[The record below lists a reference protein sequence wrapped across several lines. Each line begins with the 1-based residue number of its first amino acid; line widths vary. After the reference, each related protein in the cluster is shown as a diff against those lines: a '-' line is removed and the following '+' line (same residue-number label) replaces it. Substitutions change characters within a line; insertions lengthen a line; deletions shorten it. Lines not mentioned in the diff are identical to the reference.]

1 MGLFDNLDPV
11 EGLSSTGLFADIPE
25 PPGFVE
31 RGLKVGVSGVKQG
44 YGGTAALIGRGFGAK
59 GLEQYGLDV
68 AKAASEEAA
77 PYAMD
82 VTKVST
88 LREAAGVV
96 PYALASL
103 VPFLGVR
110 ALGGVAGALVGK
122 LLTGGSRAG
131 AIGGVVGSVVPSF
144 GMSAGS
150 IFPEAVENNV
160 NDPIARSLG
169 GGAVSA
175 ALDTVL
181 PGLAL
186 RKFLGKTAKPSPGGV
201 KGAAK
206 GAFEGTLAE
215 SATEGGQEV
224 TEATAAGSEVT
235 PDRLANA
242 MIVGG
247 IGGAGF
253 GGAAGAFRGRATT
266 PPAQPPS
273 QTDPL
278 GGAAAT
284 PEAPS
289 SVSPAPPVV
298 APAAGSGASDLP
310 ALDIPGGGLPPVA
323 DAAPEQRDL
332 PPLQG
337 VPAPAPEDT
346 TARFGLPRLFSDPRI
361 GPYVDLEARAKLAEA
376 NAQLNENPGK
386 LVREFLEPR
395 LSAARDEWT
404 RLSIEFRNADSANKQ
419 SIAKLRSAAME
430 KVRGMEKALRAA
442 EAAEASRITPKTGS
456 VATGTVLDVSPPAP
470 PPSPLMDISP
480 FEIQTLQRAALE
492 AEPFDRTARENVVLS
507 DGTNIITDPAF
518 DAPPVENRP
527 LEIPTPSSARSRVVY
542 DSQRRAQEEA
552 ARIEEETR
560 RAAEERLLKGG
571 GVSQRQEGDAGRQAP
586 EASRSDRVITG
597 PEGVRSTQD
606 ASEALSQQLA
616 QLRET
621 EQLASDRAQYEELQ
635 AKRARGVVLSQDE
648 VASLRFF
655 ERDERFRTEAQA
667 QEFAARPTPNLE
679 VVERERAP
687 RTRLRGGSTRDKA
700 EAFLNNVSRIVDSSV
715 DELVASG
722 ALKERSSQ
730 SVKSAAKGA
739 FEAALRTGDTEAA
752 KKAIQTGLLS
762 ALKGKV
768 NKTDAGT
775 FAKQVLERINETPRE
790 FLSTAAVDTPVIRFT
805 HWGRVPGGMTD
816 PTKIG
821 TGVTGRD
828 QVDAKLY
835 GVNYTSA
842 VVEGTDFNEPLVQA
856 NPKYSGVLEADK
868 VYDATNFRQDPRWA
882 AAQEKVRA
890 QYGPDFGAA
899 MAQFQKDV
907 VADGFDAIQFP
918 NGQLRIF
925 KPVAVTRADALSR
938 GSTDPADI
946 AAQLDA
952 EYAQRGQRAI
962 AELSRIL
969 GSPKDL
975 EVRMFVQR
983 DEEGFA
989 GRYRTGPLK
998 DIIELAF
1005 NAKDVPSLA
1014 AHEAFHYLETKV
1026 LGHGERAVIRRGLA
1040 KGSPL
1045 FKQLVER
1052 ARAYDAAN
1060 GTRTAEEIEAVPQEA
1075 HAYGFEYWKRGELKA
1090 TGPLDAVFRKIR
1102 QLLERVRNYID
1113 GLGFR
1118 SIEDVYRAIDLGAY
1132 ARRDGP
1138 LTAQNVAKLY
1148 DAVDGLESRADVGA
1162 SAGWTSGRVDTL
1174 LRIYGVGHQ
1183 PTRGQAYAVMMSPEQ
1198 FLKLTSSV
1206 RDQRVIEGQSTSL
1219 DEQQLRSEYQEIYL
1233 DVEPKKD
1240 GSFAA
1245 VSHEGRHRMV
1255 ALREAGITQVPV
1267 VLNMRSY
1274 NRREMAQIPTAKIAR
1289 QKGAQ
1294 ADATLTTL
1302 EPITYGNRAA
1312 LLAMGNGASV
1322 RFSKA
1327 AVTAASRMPGRPYW
1341 VQRPADV
1348 VKLRER
1354 LESLALDGI
1363 QGRNWHAESALAILQ
1378 WAGYDQR
1385 KAATMAALI
1394 SNFSPR
1400 TPVGL
1405 DLKKALAM
1413 WARWQGQDIKVGAP
1427 KDHIKSAAAILRRD
1441 GEIDELGNPIPTG
1454 IKRQNFF
1461 RNLMLG
1467 IDPVHYS
1474 AEEQGATIDMWMAH
1488 AFGYANDAAGSVS
1501 KSEYLFADREVKL
1514 LAKQLGW
1521 GVEETQAAIWVAI
1534 KARGNA
1540 ARSEVQKYARSKGW
1554 YVPEKA
1560 TDVEIVEDLAGY
1572 VAQGKDGKKL
1582 KYVIA
1587 AEKQREFVN
1596 TWMNLALQFRP
1607 SYDQFQKANYNY
1619 ATAFRD
1625 LRDGVIALPEGVELY
1640 SDKDATQDTEGR
1652 ARPLQLFSKAS
1663 LDQVVRR
1670 AQNGEV
1676 ETTQLMASV
1685 ADAID
1690 KAKLPNPLFKDLV
1703 GVTADSVGGSM
1714 KRFYLKNF
1722 SSGMNAARNSKGY
1735 ANFFGVLTAYT
1746 QRKNRLIADGVES
1759 KLSRWLTASTA
1770 DMQAA
1775 GKALLDRTVGGF
1787 QVGST
1792 EYQNIYA
1799 RLSAEQRA
1807 LFDQANAM
1815 LADRLQ
1821 LEFEADK
1828 RTMARALGAESPAY
1842 AEWLENRTA
1851 QVERLIREGY
1861 VPERRYGD
1869 HTVTITLPVTDPSG
1883 ATKNITV
1890 FHEQYESEAEAK
1902 LMEQQYRNALQSV
1915 APDLA
1920 ITQGFRYS
1928 PEHDASLSY
1937 QQFLDMARRFGIEV
1951 SQNEKERLAK
1961 AMISADSV
1969 RRNRIFRRKNVPGYS
1984 EDAMRVLSEFGV
1996 TTANKVAYS
2005 EFSEFL
2011 GEAQKGTPVNI
2022 TWDAGAPVLAAD
2034 TKRNL
2039 WAEDGPRS
2047 GFYRNLADQTAD
2059 YVMTPPPT
2067 NEVSQKLRAGASL
2080 HFLGGSFAAGV
2091 VQLSSL
2097 PMVSVPYLSSHTS
2110 YLNAFSKV
2118 SGALP
2123 VVMRNSSV
2131 LTDLAKLEKLENRIE
2146 AIDSVPGLRAAMIQA
2161 AQDGTTLDTEIYQIM
2176 GLTRGGLIAK
2186 SRNVRRALEIW
2197 MLPFRKT
2204 EQWNRAAT
2212 FIAAYKIGI
2221 ENNLG
2226 GAELYKFAQD
2236 AVYNTQFRYDEANRP
2251 AIARNPIW
2259 AVMFTFKSYPIFM
2272 TETLVALAKERPQAA
2287 VMMMLSLAVFAG
2299 LEGLPF
2305 AEDIMDIIDT
2315 VSQRVFGS
2323 PFNSQRALRNV
2334 LKSASEAMTGVDLSG
2349 VLLRGMVNE
2358 LTGLSFAS
2366 RVGMGNLIPGTRLGT
2381 ADADFKRTA
2390 EELIGPAASLVG
2402 GFGAGAGELLKGNF
2416 AEAFKE
2422 AAPLAMKNVIKGW
2435 GQWDKGY
2442 ATDAG
2447 GRKLVDVGG
2456 PGAVM
2461 QGLGF
2466 APAAV
2471 TRAWELDMIDKRV
2484 GSFYTMVKEDFS
2496 RAIVKAVKDEDY
2508 DRVSELVEAI
2518 TKWNE
2523 RQPNTPI
2530 ALSPTAIR
2538 RRILESG
2545 LPLNER
2551 TLRNLPRTLRGGSEA
2566 LGITLEAAE

>member
-11 EGLSSTGLFADIPE
+11 EGLSSSGLFDGVPQS
-25 PPGFVE
+25 PGFVE

-150 IFPEAVENNV
+150 IFSEAVENNV
-160 NDPIARSLG
+160 SDPIARSLG

-186 RKFLGKTAKPSPGGV
+186 RKFLGKAAKPSPGGV

-284 PEAPS
+284 PEAP
-289 SVSPAPPVV
+289 PVV
-298 APAAGSGASDLP
+298 APAAGPGASDLP

-386 LVREFLEPR
+386 LVRKFLEPR

-456 VATGTVLDVSPPAP
+456 VATGTVLDISPPAP

-571 GVSQRQEGDAGRQAP
+571 GVSQRQEGDAGRQVP
-586 EASRSDRVITG
+586 EASRGDRVITG

-621 EQLASDRAQYEELQ
+621 EQLASDRTQYEELQ

-655 ERDERFRTEAQA
+655 ERDERFRMEAQA

-739 FEAALRTGDTEAA
+739 FEAALRTGDTETA

-1014 AHEAFHYLETKV
+1014 AHEALHYLETKV

-1090 TGPLDAVFRKIR
+1090 TGPLDTVFRKIR

-1148 DAVDGLESRADVGA
+1148 DAVDL
-1162 SAGWTSGRVDTL
+1162 
-1174 LRIYGVGHQ
+1174 
-1183 PTRGQAYAVMMSPEQ
+1183 PT
-1198 FLKLTSSV
+1198 
-1206 RDQRVIEGQSTSL
+1206 DQR
-1219 DEQQLRSEYQEIYL
+1219 Y
-1233 DVEPKKD
+1233 
-1240 GSFAA
+1240 
-1245 VSHEGRHRMV
+1245 
-1255 ALREAGITQVPV
+1255 
-1267 VLNMRSY
+1267 
-1274 NRREMAQIPTAKIAR
+1274 
-1289 QKGAQ
+1289 
-1294 ADATLTTL
+1294 
-1302 EPITYGNRAA
+1302 
-1312 LLAMGNGASV
+1312 
-1322 RFSKA
+1322 SKA

-1625 LRDGVIALPEGVELY
+1625 LRNGVIALPEGVELY

-1652 ARPLQLFSKAS
+1652 ARPLQFFSKAS

-1869 HTVTITLPVTDPSG
+1869 HAVTITLPVTDPSG

-2067 NEVSQKLRAGASL
+2067 NEVSQKLRVGASL

-2091 VQLSSL
+2091 VQVSSL
-2097 PMVSVPYLSSHTS
+2097 PMVSVPYLSGHTS

-2123 VVMRNSSV
+2123 IVMRNSSV

-2176 GLTRGGLIAK
+2176 GLTRGGLMAK
-2186 SRNVRRALEIW
+2186 SRNVRRALEVW

-2416 AEAFKE
+2416 AEALKE
-2422 AAPLAMKNVIKGW
+2422 AAPLAMKNVVKGW

-2456 PGAVM
+2456 PGAIM

-2523 RQPNTPI
+2523 RQPIALI

>member
-11 EGLSSTGLFADIPE
+11 EGLAPGNLFADAPE
-25 PPGFVE
+25 APGFVE
-31 RGLKVGVSGVKQG
+31 RGLKAGVSGLKQG
-44 YGGTAALIGRGFGAK
+44 AGGAVALVGRGFGAK
-59 GLEQYGLDV
+59 GLEQRGLDY

-77 PYAMD
+77 PYALD
-82 VTKVST
+82 VTDVSSF
-88 LREAAGVV
+88 REAAGVV

-103 VPFLGVR
+103 APFLGVR
-110 ALGGVAGALVGK
+110 AVGGVAGALLGK
-122 LLTGGSRAG
+122 LISGGSRTG
-131 AIGGVVGSVVPSF
+131 AVVGGIAGSTVPSF
-144 GMSAGS
+144 GVSAGS
-150 IFPEAVENNV
+150 IFPEAVENRV
-160 NDPIARSLG
+160 ESPVTRSLA

-181 PGLAL
+181 PGLAMRRL
-186 RKFLGKTAKPSPGGV
+186 LGKSATPSPGGV
-201 KGAAK
+201 KGAAR
-206 GAFEGTLAE
+206 GAFEGALVE
-215 SATEGGQEV
+215 SGTEGAQEIV
-224 TEATAAGSEVT
+224 ESTAAGGDIT
-235 PDRLANA
+235 FNRLANA
-242 MIVGG
+242 LVIGG
-247 IGGAGF
+247 IGGATF

-266 PPAQPPS
+266 PAASPPN

-278 GGAAAT
+278 GGAAST
-284 PEAPS
+284 PEPPS
-289 SVSPAPPVV
+289 SVSPAPE
-298 APAAGSGASDLP
+298 GGAEPGLP
-310 ALDIPGGGLPPVA
+310 SLDIPGGGLPPA
-323 DAAPEQRDL
+323 SEAPVEQREL
-332 PPLQG
+332 PSLQG
-337 VPAPAPEDT
+337 VPGPAPEDT
-346 TARFGLPRLFSDPRI
+346 TARVGLPRLFSDPRI
-361 GPYVDLEARAKLAEA
+361 GPYIDLETKAKMTAA
-376 NAQLNENPGK
+376 DAQFRDNPER
-386 LVREFLEPR
+386 VTREFLEPR
-395 LSAARDEWT
+395 LDSARLRVAELEKEAGLKKELRGRSKQQVTKELAAAKDEFAGLSRAVKTLRALEAARP
-404 RLSIEFRNADSANKQ
+404 A
-419 SIAKLRSAAME
+419 
-430 KVRGMEKALRAA
+430 
-442 EAAEASRITPKTGS
+442 PKTGS
-456 VATGTVLDVSPPAP
+456 LPLGQVLKVDPEGPPQQIP
-470 PPSPLMDISP
+470 ISPL
-480 FEIQTLQRAALE
+480 ELRTLQDAARE
-492 AEPFDRTARENVVLS
+492 AEPFDRTARETAVLEKVE
-507 DGTNIITDPAF
+507 
-518 DAPPVENRP
+518 PVEFPEVTPRP
-527 LEIPTPSSARSRVVY
+527 LEIPTPSSARSRIVY
-542 DSQRRAQEEA
+542 DSQRRAEEEA
-552 ARIEEETR
+552 AIAEEETR
-560 RAAEERLLKGG
+560 RAAEERLLKGS
-571 GVSQRQEGDAGRQAP
+571 GVGQRQEGDAGRQAP
-586 EASRSDRVITG
+586 EASRGDRVIAG
-597 PEGVRSTQD
+597 QEGVRSTQD
-606 ASEALSQQLA
+606 ASEALSQQLDE
-616 QLRET
+616 LR
-621 EQLASDRAQYEELQ
+621 AADVR
-635 AKRARGVVLSQDE
+635 AKRTRGELLSQDE
-648 VASLRFF
+648 ITSLRLT
-655 ERDERFRTEAQA
+655 ERDARTREN
-667 QEFAARPTPNLE
+667 ARAVPQLE
-679 VVERERAP
+679 VVQSERAP
-687 RTRLRGGSTRDKA
+687 RVRLREGSTRDKT
-700 EAFLNNVSRIVDSSV
+700 EAFLSNASRIIDASV

-722 ALKERSSQ
+722 ALKERSKK
-730 SVKSAAKGA
+730 SVKAAAKNA
-739 FEAALRTGDTEAA
+739 FEAALRTGDVDAA

-768 NKTDAGT
+768 NKTDAGV
-775 FAKQVLERINETPRE
+775 FARRVVDQMNETPRE

-805 HWGRVPGGMTD
+805 HWGRVPSGMTD

-842 VVEGTDFNEPLVQA
+842 IVEGSDFTEPMVQA
-856 NPKYSGVLEADK
+856 NTKYSGVLDAGK

-899 MAQFQKDV
+899 MAQFQKDI
-907 VADGFDAIQFP
+907 VADGFDAIQFSG
-918 NGQLRIF
+918 GQLRIY

-952 EYAQRGQRAI
+952 EYTLRGQRAI

-989 GRYRTGPLK
+989 GRYRTTPLK
-998 DIIELAF
+998 DVIELAF

-1014 AHEAFHYLETKV
+1014 AHEAFHYLETRV
-1026 LGHGERAVIRRGLA
+1026 LGHGERTVIRRALA

-1075 HAYGFEYWKRGELKA
+1075 HAYGFEYWKRGELDAK
-1090 TGPLDAVFRKIR
+1090 GPLEAVFRKIR
-1102 QLLERVRNYID
+1102 QLLERVRNYVD

-1118 SIEDVYRAIDLGAY
+1118 SIEDVYRAIDLGAF
-1132 ARRDGP
+1132 AKRDGP
-1138 LTAQNVAKLY
+1138 LTPRNVSKLY
-1148 DAVDGLESRADVGA
+1148 DAIDSFDSRAGLNKAPVWEG
-1162 SAGWTSGRVDTL
+1162 
-1174 LRIYGVGHQ
+1174 
-1183 PTRGQAYAVMMSPEQ
+1183 E
-1198 FLKLTSSV
+1198 
-1206 RDQRVIEGQSTSL
+1206 IEG
-1219 DEQQLRSEYQEIYL
+1219 
-1233 DVEPKKD
+1233 
-1240 GSFAA
+1240 
-1245 VSHEGRHRMV
+1245 
-1255 ALREAGITQVPV
+1255 VPV
-1267 VLNMRSY
+1267 VQQVYRDAEGVVLGHATTHEVDGRPVVLFHI
-1274 NRREMAQIPTAKIAR
+1274 EAQER
-1289 QKGAQ
+1289 GRGAGSAILQ
-1294 ADATLTTL
+1294 DVLERANGEVYLSNIQPDA
-1302 EPITYGNRAA
+1302 EPFWKKVGATFIETGGAPDGTIDLSRYQAA
-1312 LLAMGNGASV
+1312 LANRGVEVSERSIAARERTKAD

-1354 LESLALDGI
+1354 LEMLAMDGI
-1363 QGRNWHAESALAILQ
+1363 QGRNWHAESAQAVLE

-1413 WARWQGQDIKVGAP
+1413 WARWEGQNVKVGAP
-1427 KDHIKSAAAILRRD
+1427 KDHVKTAATILRRD
-1441 GEIDELGNPIPTG
+1441 GELDELGNPVPTG

-1488 AFGYANDAAGSVS
+1488 AFGYANDAAGSVN

-1540 ARSEVQKYARSKGW
+1540 ARSTVQKLARAKGW
-1554 YVPEKA
+1554 YVPEKVA
-1560 TDVEIVEDLAGY
+1560 DVEVVEDLAGY
-1572 VAQGKDGKKL
+1572 VAQGRDGKKL

-1587 AEKQREFVN
+1587 TEKQREFVN
-1596 TWMNLALQFRP
+1596 AWMDIALRFRP
-1607 SYDQFQKANYNY
+1607 SYNQFQKANYNY
-1619 ATAFRD
+1619 ASAFRD
-1625 LRDGVIALPEGVELY
+1625 IRNGVITLPDGVELY
-1640 SDKDATQDTEGR
+1640 SSRDATQDTEGS
-1652 ARPLQLFSKAS
+1652 ARPLQFFSKAS
-1663 LDQVVRR
+1663 LDQVSRR
-1670 AQNGEV
+1670 VQNGEL
-1676 ETTQLMASV
+1676 ETTQVMASV

-1690 KAKLPNPLFKDLV
+1690 KSKLPNPLFKDLV
-1703 GVTADSVGGSM
+1703 GVTADSIGGSM

-1722 SSGMNAARNSKGY
+1722 SSGMNAARNSAGY

-1759 KLSRWLTASTA
+1759 KLSRWLTANTT

-1775 GKALLDRTVGGF
+1775 GKALLERTVGGF
-1787 QVGST
+1787 DVGST
-1792 EYQNIYA
+1792 EYQDIYA
-1799 RLSAEQRA
+1799 RLTANQRA

-1828 RTMARALGAESPAY
+1828 RVMARALGAESPAY
-1842 AEWLENRTA
+1842 AEWLENRAA

-1869 HTVTITLPVTDPSG
+1869 HTVTITLPVADPSG
-1883 ATKNITV
+1883 ETKSITV

-1915 APDLA
+1915 APDLV
-1920 ITQGFRYS
+1920 ISQGFRYS

-2011 GEAQKGTPVNI
+2011 GEAQKGTPVNV

-2034 TKRNL
+2034 TTRNL

-2080 HFLGGSFAAGV
+2080 HFLGGSLAAGA

-2097 PMVSVPYLSSHTS
+2097 PMVSVPYLSGHTG
-2110 YLNAFSKV
+2110 YLNALAKV

-2123 VVMRNSSV
+2123 VVVRNTNV

-2176 GLTRGGLIAK
+2176 GLTRGGMLAK
-2186 SRNVRRALEIW
+2186 SRNVRRALEAW

-2272 TETLVALAKERPQAA
+2272 SETLVALAKERPQAA

-2305 AEDIMDIIDT
+2305 AEDVMDVIDT

-2323 PFNSQRALRNV
+2323 PFNSQRALRNL
-2334 LKSASEAMTGVDLSG
+2334 LKSASETVTGIDLSG

-2366 RVGMGNLIPGTRLGT
+2366 RVGMGNLIPGTRLGA

-2422 AAPLAMKNVIKGW
+2422 AAPLAAKNVIKGW

-2442 ATDAG
+2442 ATDSG
-2447 GRKLVDVGG
+2447 GRRLVDVGG

-2466 APAAV
+2466 APASV
-2471 TRAWELDMIDKRV
+2471 THAWQLDMIDRRTS
-2484 GSFYTMVKEDFS
+2484 SFYTAVKEDFS
-2496 RAIVKAVKDEDY
+2496 SAIVKAVKDGDSG
-2508 DRVSELVEAI
+2508 RVAELVEAI
-2518 TKWNE
+2518 SRWNE
-2523 RQPNTPI
+2523 HHVDSPI
-2530 ALSPTAIR
+2530 ALSPSAIR

-2545 LPLNER
+2545 LALNER
-2551 TLRNLPRTLRGGSEA
+2551 TLRNLPRALRGGSEA
-2566 LGITLEAAE
+2566 LGVTLAAEE